1 MIWEVF
7 SNLYDSCLAL
17 ALWGSPWWAS
27 HREHTVHCLY
37 ALLGLSTSPQFYA
50 IKFQK
55 SMNVAPWVLSVLW
68 GGGLVAMMVEDSLVI
83 SQSLLCILPFP
94 AQWTGWGCAGSQAGD
109 LNQPESHSMLCSNM
123 LGSQKGEE
131 WWLVGHL
138 LLGIQ
143 LDISLPAGGE
153 WLPLHRLLCFVFF
166 LSLLP
171 LLFCLLSTFN
181 LDPQGFLLLLYC
193 FPLSLSYCW
202 QAEWMAVWCLA
213 AYQGQPTTETCD
225 LQLRCEITLNGSVRQ
240 LQMFRQDG
248 ARLLHSFL
256 DAS

>member
-27 HREHTVHCLY
+27 HREHTVLCLY
-37 ALLGLSTSPQFYA
+37 AWLGLSTSPQFYA

-109 LNQPESHSMLCSNM
+109 LNQPESHSMLCGNM

-131 WWLVGHL
+131 WRLVGHL

-166 LSLLP
+166 LSLFFHFSFAAKKQGLFTLTHKVSCFCSIAFLSPCPIADRLDGWLCGAWLP
-171 LLFCLLSTFN
+171 TRVNPSQRPVT
-181 LDPQGFLLLLYC
+181 
-193 FPLSLSYCW
+193 
-202 QAEWMAVWCLA
+202 
-213 AYQGQPTTETCD
+213 
-225 LQLRCEITLNGSVRQ
+225 
-240 LQMFRQDG
+240 
-248 ARLLHSFL
+248 
-256 DAS
+256 